1 MVTADIRQG
10 IESHVCCIHREY
22 YTFELQSV
30 TIVPGS
36 PRRVVLGITASQLSA
51 SGAPCVTA
59 NMRVTAE
66 DGELHRVQ
74 SLLGKALEHWLLAN
88 APTGA
93 AIH

>member
-10 IESHVCCIHREY
+10 IDNHVCCINREY

-66 DGELHRVQ
+66 DGELHRVRP
-74 SLLGKALEHWLLAN
+74 LLGEALGQWLLAN
-88 APTGA
+88 APSGA
-93 AIH
+93 SVH